1 MTFDLSLVKL
11 LEIAAVILAI
21 LYLVLAVKQNIW
33 CWIAWIL
40 SSCLYLFI
48 MYTAGLY
55 MEASLQIFY
64 IVMGFYGWS
73 QWLLNSDSQGLV
85 VKTWNLSK
93 HLSAISVILLLALG
107 SGWMLEK
114 YTEAALPFM
123 DSLTTWGAIITTY
136 MVAKKVLENWI
147 YWFVIDSISIYIFLS
162 RDLYLTSF
170 LFFIYLFI
178 IVLGYKSWDRIRRSE
193 EA

>member
-85 VKTWNLSK
+85 VKTWNLSE
-93 HLSAISVILLLALG
+93 HLSAISVILLLSLIHI
-107 SGWMLEK
+107 W
-114 YTEAALPFM
+114 TLP
-123 DSLTTWGAIITTY
+123 TKA
-136 MVAKKVLENWI
+136 
-147 YWFVIDSISIYIFLS
+147 
-162 RDLYLTSF
+162 
-170 LFFIYLFI
+170 
-178 IVLGYKSWDRIRRSE
+178 
-193 EA
+193 

>member
-1 MTFDLSLVKL
+1 M
-11 LEIAAVILAI
+11 
-21 LYLVLAVKQNIW
+21 
-33 CWIAWIL
+33 
-40 SSCLYLFI
+40 
-48 MYTAGLY
+48 AGLY

-73 QWLLNSDSQGLV
+73 QWLLNIDSQGLV
-85 VKTWNLSK
+85 VKTWNLSE

-123 DSLTTWGAIITTY
+123 DALTTWGAIITTY

-170 LFFIYLFI
+170 LFFTYLFI

>member
-1 MTFDLSLVKL
+1 M
-11 LEIAAVILAI
+11 
-21 LYLVLAVKQNIW
+21 
-33 CWIAWIL
+33 
-40 SSCLYLFI
+40 
-48 MYTAGLY
+48 AGLY

-73 QWLLNSDSQGLV
+73 QWLLNSDNQGLV

-93 HLSAISVILLLALG
+93 HLSAVSVILLLALG

>member
-1 MTFDLSLVKL
+1 
-11 LEIAAVILAI
+11 
-21 LYLVLAVKQNIW
+21 
-33 CWIAWIL
+33 
-40 SSCLYLFI
+40 
-48 MYTAGLY
+48 
-55 MEASLQIFY
+55 
-64 IVMGFYGWS
+64 
-73 QWLLNSDSQGLV
+73 
-85 VKTWNLSK
+85 
-93 HLSAISVILLLALG
+93 
-107 SGWMLEK
+107 MLEK

-193 EA
+193 KA

>member
-1 MTFDLSLVKL
+1 
-11 LEIAAVILAI
+11 
-21 LYLVLAVKQNIW
+21 
-33 CWIAWIL
+33 
-40 SSCLYLFI
+40 
-48 MYTAGLY
+48 
-55 MEASLQIFY
+55 
-64 IVMGFYGWS
+64 
-73 QWLLNSDSQGLV
+73 
-85 VKTWNLSK
+85 
-93 HLSAISVILLLALG
+93 
-107 SGWMLEK
+107 MLEK

-147 YWFVIDSISIYIFLS
+147 YWFVIDSISIFIFLS

-178 IVLGYKSWDRIRRSE
+178 IVLGYKSWDRIRRNE

>member
-1 MTFDLSLVKL
+1 M
-11 LEIAAVILAI
+11 
-21 LYLVLAVKQNIW
+21 
-33 CWIAWIL
+33 
-40 SSCLYLFI
+40 
-48 MYTAGLY
+48 AGLY

-73 QWLLNSDSQGLV
+73 QWLLNIDSQGLV
-85 VKTWNLSK
+85 VKTWNLSE

-123 DSLTTWGAIITTY
+123 DALTTWGAIITTY
-136 MVAKKVLENWI
+136 MVAKKILENWI

-170 LFFIYLFI
+170 LFFTYLFI

>member
-1 MTFDLSLVKL
+1 
-11 LEIAAVILAI
+11 
-21 LYLVLAVKQNIW
+21 
-33 CWIAWIL
+33 
-40 SSCLYLFI
+40 
-48 MYTAGLY
+48 
-55 MEASLQIFY
+55 
-64 IVMGFYGWS
+64 
-73 QWLLNSDSQGLV
+73 
-85 VKTWNLSK
+85 
-93 HLSAISVILLLALG
+93 
-107 SGWMLEK
+107 MLEK
-114 YTEAALPFM
+114 YTEASLPFM

>member
-1 MTFDLSLVKL
+1 
-11 LEIAAVILAI
+11 
-21 LYLVLAVKQNIW
+21 
-33 CWIAWIL
+33 
-40 SSCLYLFI
+40 
-48 MYTAGLY
+48 
-55 MEASLQIFY
+55 
-64 IVMGFYGWS
+64 
-73 QWLLNSDSQGLV
+73 
-85 VKTWNLSK
+85 
-93 HLSAISVILLLALG
+93 
-107 SGWMLEK
+107 MLEK

-123 DSLTTWGAIITTY
+123 DALTTWGAIITTY

-170 LFFIYLFI
+170 LFFTYLFI

>member
-1 MTFDLSLVKL
+1 M
-11 LEIAAVILAI
+11 
-21 LYLVLAVKQNIW
+21 
-33 CWIAWIL
+33 
-40 SSCLYLFI
+40 
-48 MYTAGLY
+48 AGLY

-73 QWLLNSDSQGLV
+73 QWLLNSDNQGLV
-85 VKTWNLSK
+85 VKTWNLSE

>member
-1 MTFDLSLVKL
+1 M
-11 LEIAAVILAI
+11 
-21 LYLVLAVKQNIW
+21 
-33 CWIAWIL
+33 
-40 SSCLYLFI
+40 
-48 MYTAGLY
+48 
-55 MEASLQIFY
+55 
-64 IVMGFYGWS
+64 
-73 QWLLNSDSQGLV
+73 
-85 VKTWNLSK
+85 
-93 HLSAISVILLLALG
+93 LG
-107 SGWMLEK
+107 K

>member
-1 MTFDLSLVKL
+1 
-11 LEIAAVILAI
+11 
-21 LYLVLAVKQNIW
+21 
-33 CWIAWIL
+33 
-40 SSCLYLFI
+40 
-48 MYTAGLY
+48 
-55 MEASLQIFY
+55 
-64 IVMGFYGWS
+64 
-73 QWLLNSDSQGLV
+73 
-85 VKTWNLSK
+85 
-93 HLSAISVILLLALG
+93 
-107 SGWMLEK
+107 
-114 YTEAALPFM
+114 M